1 MPSSVVSSMK
11 YDSDNE
17 LLYVVF
23 VSGDVYVYKKVPEKV
38 FKDFKASISK
48 GTFLNRNIKKFYEA
62 EKLN

>member
-11 YDSDNE
+11 YDADNE

-23 VSGDVYVYKKVPEKV
+23 VSGDVYAYKKVPEKV

-48 GTFLNRNIKKFYEA
+48 GTFLNRNIKKFYKA